1 MSENENQGLDNMHE
15 NPDDLSL
22 TVKEAAQQVQESP
35 HVIRNWMR
43 ELKNHIQT
51 KKGGNNYH
59 YFNQEA
65 IERLLLIKTLI
76 REQGYSLK
84 QVNYFLSTGEDPLI
98 PEETPE
104 QQNKVL
110 DDLQEIKVKLEKQEQ
125 FNQALL
131 KKLEEQNQYINDSIN
146 RRDKQLLNA
155 MRQMT
160 QTRLETSATSEKKSF
175 WTRLFKKDE
184 K

>member
-1 MSENENQGLDNMHE
+1 MSENENQGSDNMHE
-15 NPDDLSL
+15 NQSDLSL
-22 TVKEAAQQVQESP
+22 TVKEAAQHVEESP

-51 KKGGNNYH
+51 QKGENNYH

-65 IERLLLIKTLI
+65 IERLLLIKKLI

-98 PEETPE
+98 PEEIPE
-104 QQNKVL
+104 QNKVL
-110 DDLQEIKVKLEKQEQ
+110 DDLQEIKEKLKKQEQ

-155 MRQMT
+155 MNEMRQAR
-160 QTRLETSATSEKKSF
+160 QAQLEASAASEEKSF
-175 WTRLFKKDE
+175 WARLFKKG
-184 K
+184 